1 MSTATRRPTVPRL
14 SRPAPSAAPAVPVF
28 DGPMTWADVCAH
40 PALQDLPF
48 KVELDRD
55 GRLLLMSPASTRHS
69 RRQRA
74 VSRLLEDHLGGEAIP
89 ECPVETS
96 EGVRVP
102 DVAWLS
108 EAFIAAHEDEDVF
121 TVAPEICVA
130 VMSPSNPWGEMAEKI
145 VLYLAKGAQEVWIC
159 EADGRLRW
167 FGHEGERAASTL
179 VPDAPATLA

>member
-1 MSTATRRPTVPRL
+1 MPTTAHRSLPPRATRPDAAPTVPRYD
-14 SRPAPSAAPAVPVF
+14 A
-28 DGPMTWADVCAH
+28 PMTWADVCAH

-48 KVELDRD
+48 KIELDGY

-69 RRQRA
+69 RRQGA
-74 VSRLLEDHLGGEAIP
+74 LQRLLTEHLGGEAIP
-89 ECPVETS
+89 ECAVETS

-121 TVAPEICVA
+121 TVAPEICIE
-130 VMSPSNPWGEMAEKI
+130 VMSRSNPWGEMEEKV

-167 FGHEGERAASTL
+167 FGHEGERAASVL
-179 VPDAPATLA
+179 VPAAPASIA